1 MGKSLAIIILFFILI
16 GHHTTHAQYNTA
28 GDSLLHLSVPDTTKL
43 RLLSTWIRANAPNL
57 RESILSV
64 AVATLNI
71 AQKTGY
77 PNQIATAYD
86 NLGTVYYFQE
96 KKEEAQNAFQNALQ
110 VAEKSGNALLQI
122 RAKRGILNL
131 AIDRRDLV
139 QVVNSL
145 QQIEQ
150 LMPLAK
156 GNYVVISSYYNLL
169 CNTNS
174 TLNRWNEVE
183 RVARLAIQFNQ
194 KHQVVPSL
202 YSAQYHLGKALEKR
216 NMLDS
221 AIFFMAL
228 AREGYSTINNQE
240 ELAGMTMQIA
250 QILQKQGKS
259 AQGITEMNKAMEI
272 VETNRDSAGIAFVSM
287 EYGKML
293 FDQALFHD
301 SRGYLLRSLALFKQ
315 LNMRPEQKDVFESL
329 SQYYQK
335 TGDYQKALEFFQQF
349 IALKE
354 EIEGG
359 ETQKKIAELEAR
371 YENTKKEQKI
381 SLLNRE
387 NNNQRLQI
395 GLLAALTALILLGTL
410 VGFMLYRNRQR
421 KQLLQQQQQWAKKV
435 VDSTE
440 YERRRIASDLHD
452 GIAQQ
457 IAAIKM
463 MAGGLL
469 PNIPNTQKT
478 QLEILIKQLNQTGHE
493 VRQLS
498 HQMMPRS
505 LGELGLSAAL
515 EDLFWLSF
523 AQTKIHLDTDT
534 QAFATAPNNER
545 DTALYRIAQET
556 VNNILKHAEPSTVSM
571 SLRSDQNTVYL
582 DIADNGKGF
591 ASNAIHSLGMQS
603 MEARAKLCGGRLT
616 VTSTVGEG
624 VTIQVVVPL

>member
-1 MGKSLAIIILFFILI
+1 MGKSLVIIILFFVLI
-16 GHHTTHAQYNTA
+16 GHYTTHAQYNSA

-57 RESILSV
+57 RESILSI

-71 AQKTGY
+71 AQKTEQ
-77 PNQIATAYD
+77 PNAIAIAYD

-96 KKEEAQNAFQNALQ
+96 KKEEAQNAFQNELK
-110 VAEKSGNALLQI
+110 VAEKSGNVLLQI
-122 RAKRGILNL
+122 RAKRGMLNI
-131 AIDRRDLV
+131 AIDNGDLV
-139 QVVNSL
+139 QVVNLL

-156 GNYVVISSYYNLL
+156 DNNIVISSYYNLL

-194 KHQVVPSL
+194 KYLVVPSL

-221 AIFFMAL
+221 AIFFMTL
-228 AREGYSTINNQE
+228 AREGFRTLNNQE

-250 QILQKQGKS
+250 QILQKQGKL
-259 AQGITEMNKAMEI
+259 ALGIVEMNKAMEI

-293 FDQALFHD
+293 LDQALFYD
-301 SRGYLLRSLALFKQ
+301 SKGYLLRSLALFKQ

-359 ETQKKIAELEAR
+359 ETQKKIAELEAL

-410 VGFMLYRNRQR
+410 VGFMFYRNRQR
-421 KQLLQQQQQWAKKV
+421 KHLLDQQQQWAKNV

-440 YERRRIASDLHD
+440 NERRRIAFDLHD

-469 PNIPNTQKT
+469 RYIPDTQRP
-478 QLEILIKQLNQTGHE
+478 QLETLIQQLNQTGQE

-523 AQTKIHLDTDT
+523 SQTTIHLDTDT
-534 QAFATAPNNER
+534 QAFAAAPNNER

-556 VNNILKHAEPSTVSM
+556 VNNIIKHAEPSAVSM
-571 SLRSDQNTVYL
+571 SLRSDQNAVYL
-582 DIADNGKGF
+582 NITDNGKGF
-591 ASNAIHSLGMQS
+591 ASNMVHSLGMQS
-603 MEARAKLCGGRLT
+603 MGARAKLCGGRLNIT
-616 VTSTVGEG
+616 GTEG
-624 VTIQVVVPL
+624 AGVAIQVIVPL

>member
-1 MGKSLAIIILFFILI
+1 MGKSLVIITLFFIII
-16 GHHTTHAQYNTA
+16 GCHSAYAQYSSA

-43 RLLSTWIRANAPNL
+43 HLISTWIRDNAPNL
-57 RESILSV
+57 RESVLSV
-64 AVATLNI
+64 ALSALNM
-71 AQKTGY
+71 AQKTGL
-77 PNQIATAYD
+77 PDQIAIAYD

-96 KKEEAQNAFQNALQ
+96 KKEEAQNAFQNTLQ
-110 VAEKSGNALLQI
+110 IAEKSGNVILQI
-122 RAKRGILNL
+122 RAKRGLLNN

-139 QVVNSL
+139 QVVNLL

-156 GNYVVISSYYNLL
+156 DNNIVISSYYNLL

-194 KHQVVPSL
+194 KHQTLLAL
-202 YSAQYHLGKALEKR
+202 YSSQYHLGKALEKR
-216 NMLDS
+216 NVLDS
-221 AIFFMAL
+221 AIFYMTVAK
-228 AREGYSTINNQE
+228 EGYRAINNQE

-250 QILQKQGKS
+250 QILQKQGKT
-259 AQGITEMNKAMEI
+259 ALGLAEMNKAMEI

-293 FDQALFHD
+293 LDQALFQD
-301 SRGYLLRSLALFKQ
+301 SKGYLFRSLSLFQQ
-315 LNMRPEQKDVFESL
+315 LNMRPEQKDVFEAL

-335 TGDYQKALEFFQQF
+335 TGDYRKSLEFFQQY
-349 IALKE
+349 IAVKE
-354 EIEGG
+354 EIEGS

-387 NNNQRLQI
+387 NNTQRLQI

-421 KQLLQQQQQWAKKV
+421 KKLLHQQQQWAKNV

-469 PNIPNTQKT
+469 RNISDTQKAA
-478 QLEILIKQLNQTGHE
+478 LEMLIKQLNQTGQE

-505 LGELGLSAAL
+505 LDELGLSAAL

-523 AQTKIHLDTDT
+523 SQTPIQLDTDT
-534 QAFATAPNNER
+534 QSYTAAPNNER

-556 VNNILKHAEPSTVSM
+556 VNNILKHAEPTAVYM
-571 SLRSDQNTVYL
+571 SLRSDQKAVYL
-582 DIADNGKGF
+582 DITDNGKGISPI
-591 ASNAIHSLGMQS
+591 AVHSLGMQS
-603 MEARAKLCGGRLT
+603 MEARAKLCGGRLIVAT
-616 VTSTVGEG
+616 TAGTG
-624 VTIQVVVPL
+624 VSIHVILPL